1 MNTLNLNR
9 RQILAA
15 SSLLCIPHIAS
26 ANEIYPS
33 KTIRLT
39 TPNSAGSGADGMS
52 RRLAD
57 HMSKALNQAVF
68 VENIPGA
75 GGVLGSEK
83 LLRAQPDGYTL
94 GLISSNYVVFPHLYK
109 KLPFDALKDM
119 APIAGVASTPMVLVA
134 RADLPAKDVA
144 ELKALAL
151 KDPGKLTM
159 GSSGN
164 GTILHLMGMYMQE
177 LGHFTLMHVPYKGV
191 APVIPD
197 LLTGVVDV
205 AFFSYASVEGL
216 VKEGKLKVL
225 GVSSAKRM
233 PSLPKVAAI
242 AETIPGC
249 VLEAWYA
256 VIGPKGMPTEIVQ
269 KLNETLSTIVQS
281 ESFKNQIA
289 AEGAMPAPMKPD
301 ALMELM
307 KSEFTKMGTLVARS
321 GAVIQ

>member
-1 MNTLNLNR
+1 MNLFNR

-15 SSLLCIPHIAS
+15 SSLLCTPHLVSAS
-26 ANEIYPS
+26 ERYPS
-33 KTIRLT
+33 NAIRLT

-57 HMSKALNQAVF
+57 HMSKALNQPVF

-83 LLRAQPDGYTL
+83 LLRAQSDGYTI

-109 KLPFDALKDM
+109 KLSFDALKDM
-119 APIAGVASTPMVLVA
+119 TPIAGVASTPMVLVA
-134 RADLPAKDVA
+134 RANLPARNVG

-151 KDPGKLTM
+151 KDPGKLMM

-177 LGHFTLMHVPYKGV
+177 QGQFTLTHVPYKG
-191 APVIPD
+191 AGPVVPD
-197 LLTGVVDV
+197 LVSGIVDV

-216 VKEGKLKVL
+216 VKEGRLKVL
-225 GVSSAKRM
+225 GVSSAKR
-233 PSLPKVAAI
+233 LPNLPNVPAI
-242 AETIPGC
+242 AETFPGC

-256 VIGPKGMPTEIVQ
+256 VIGPKGMPAEVVQ
-269 KLNETLSTIVQS
+269 KLNETISTIVQS
-281 ESFKNQIA
+281 ESFKSQIA
-289 AEGAMPAPMKPD
+289 AEGAVPAPMRPD
-301 ALMELM
+301 ALMQFM
-307 KSEFTKMGTLVARS
+307 KSEFTKHGSLVSRS

>member
-1 MNTLNLNR
+1 MTQFNR

-15 SSLLCIPHIAS
+15 SSFLCIPHFAS
-26 ANEIYPS
+26 AAEAYPS
-33 KTIRLT
+33 KSIRLT

-57 HMSKALNQAVF
+57 HMTKALKQPVF

-75 GGVLGSEK
+75 GGVLGIEN
-83 LLRAQPDGYTL
+83 LLRAPADGYTIA
-94 GLISSNYVVFPHLYK
+94 LISSNYVVFPHLYK
-109 KLPFDALKDM
+109 KLSFDALKDM
-119 APIAGVASTPMVLVA
+119 TPIAAVATTPMVLVA
-134 RADLPAKDVA
+134 RADLPARNVA

-151 KDPGKLTM
+151 KEPRKLNM

-177 LGHFTLMHVPYKGV
+177 KGQFTLTHVPYKGV

-197 LLTGVVDV
+197 LVSGAVDV

-216 VKEGKLKVL
+216 VKQGRLKVL
-225 GVSSAKRM
+225 AVSSAKRQ
-233 PSLPKVAAI
+233 PNLPDVPAI
-242 AETIPGC
+242 AETFPDC

-256 VIGPKGMPTEIVQ
+256 VIGPKGMPTDVLQ
-269 KLNETLSTIVQS
+269 KLNDSISTIVQS
-281 ESFKNQIA
+281 ESFRGQIA
-289 AEGAMPAPMKPD
+289 GEGATPASMRPD
-301 ALMELM
+301 ALMEFM
-307 KSEFTKMGTLVARS
+307 KSEFTKHGALVSRS

>member
-1 MNTLNLNR
+1 MNRFNR

-15 SSLLCIPHIAS
+15 SSLLCIPHFAGAS
-26 ANEIYPS
+26 ERYPS
-33 KTIRLT
+33 NAIRLT

-57 HMSKALNQAVF
+57 HMSKALNQTVF

-83 LLRAQPDGYTL
+83 LLRAQSDGYTI
-94 GLISSNYVVFPHLYK
+94 GLISSNYIVFPHLYK
-109 KLPFDALKDM
+109 KLSFDALKDM
-119 APIAGVASTPMVLVA
+119 TPIAGVASTPMVLVA
-134 RADLPAKDVA
+134 RADLPARNVG

-177 LGHFTLMHVPYKGV
+177 QGQFTLTHVPYKG
-191 APVIPD
+191 AGPVVPD
-197 LLTGVVDV
+197 LVSGIVDV

-216 VKEGKLKVL
+216 VKEGRLKVL
-225 GVSSAKRM
+225 GVSSAKR
-233 PSLPKVAAI
+233 LPNLPNVPAI
-242 AETIPGC
+242 AETFPGC

-256 VIGPKGMPTEIVQ
+256 VIGPKGMPADVVQ
-269 KLNETLSTIVQS
+269 KLNETISTIVKS
-281 ESFKNQIA
+281 ETFKGQIA
-289 AEGAMPAPMKPD
+289 AEGATPAPMKPD
-301 ALMELM
+301 ALLEFM
-307 KSEFTKMGTLVARS
+307 KSEFKKHGALVSRS